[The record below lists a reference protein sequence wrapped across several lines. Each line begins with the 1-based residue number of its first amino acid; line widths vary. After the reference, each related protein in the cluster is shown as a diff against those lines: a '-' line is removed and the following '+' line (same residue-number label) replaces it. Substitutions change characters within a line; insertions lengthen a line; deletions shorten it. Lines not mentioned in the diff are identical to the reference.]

1 MNRLYAFM
9 RTIYHSLPIP
19 LAAKRKVHG
28 FLSKYRK
35 DINSMGIVPID
46 ARVPDRKSL
55 ILSRISP
62 ATQEGLEIGPLC
74 WPLVTKTE
82 SNGRI
87 YYVDFSTAEKSREK
101 YKDDPNVDVNEIVE
115 TDYLWGKQTLPELVE
130 GKLFDYVVASHVIE
144 HVPNM
149 LGWLREIASVLK
161 DNGILALA
169 IPDKRYTFDFK
180 RQLTTLGVLVESY
193 LLDKRRPGIKDIF
206 DQVSLAT
213 KVDSYEAWSGKLDPS
228 KLIHHGTP
236 QEALVQA
243 QKYFL
248 SDEYNDVHVNI
259 LTPSSFLDILEQSAK
274 IGLFD
279 FTVADLY
286 PTAKNSH
293 EFLVSLQRLP
303 RDLAKENAL
312 QLQIE
317 SFEKA
322 RKLTQTYRHLLNP

>member
-1 MNRLYAFM
+1 MNRLYVLLQ
-9 RTIYHSLPIP
+9 TVYHALPIP
-19 LAAKRKVHG
+19 LMVKKRIHG
-28 FLSKYRK
+28 LLSNYRK
-35 DINSMGIVPID
+35 NVNSMVRSPVD
-46 ARVPDRKSL
+46 LHVPDRKEL

-74 WPLVTKTE
+74 WPLVTKAE
-82 SNGRI
+82 SNGKI

-101 YKDDPNVDVNEIVE
+101 YKDDPNVDVNNIVE
-115 TDYLWGKQTLPELVE
+115 TDYLWGKQTLPELVD

-149 LGWLREIASVLK
+149 LGWLREVASVLK

-169 IPDKRYTFDFK
+169 IPDKRYTFDYK
-180 RQLTTLGVLVESY
+180 RELTTLGVLVESY
-193 LLDKRRPGIKDIF
+193 LMNKRRPGIKDIF

-236 QEALVQA
+236 YEALVQA
-243 QKYFL
+243 KKYLL

-259 LTPSSFLDILEQSAK
+259 LTPSSFLDILERASK
-274 IGLFD
+274 IDLFD
-279 FTVADLY
+279 FTVADFY
-286 PTAKNSH
+286 STAKNSH

-303 RDLAKENAL
+303 RNLVKENAL
-312 QLQIE
+312 QLQID

-322 RKLTQTYRHLLNP
+322 RKLI